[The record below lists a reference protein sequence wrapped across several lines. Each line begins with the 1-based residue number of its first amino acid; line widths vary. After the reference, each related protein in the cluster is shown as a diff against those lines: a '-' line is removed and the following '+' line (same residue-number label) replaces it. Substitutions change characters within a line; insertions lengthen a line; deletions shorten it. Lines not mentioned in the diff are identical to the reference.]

1 MTRTIGLTY
10 DLRSEYLALGYKEE
24 DVAEFDSDATVN
36 ALESAIRD
44 LGYAVQRIGNAR
56 ALCTRLC
63 KGDRWDMVFNIA
75 EGLYGRSR
83 EAQVPCLL
91 ELYGIPHTFSDPLVC
106 ALTLDKA
113 MAKRIVQSAG
123 LHTPRFH
130 VVRSEADLDAVDLA
144 YPLFAKPIAEGTGK
158 GIDRTSKVES
168 AAELRELCGRLLERF
183 DQPVLVEEYLP
194 GREYTIGILGT
205 GNRARVLGTMEVS
218 IRKQADTVIY
228 SYDVKENSE
237 ELVDYA
243 RPARTPETEEVE
255 KLALE
260 AYRTLEIRDAGR
272 VDIRL
277 DRYDRPAFM
286 EVNPLPGLHPTHSDL
301 PMIATQE
308 GMPYARLIGS
318 ILESAMNRAGTP
330 P

>member
-1 MTRTIGLTY
+1 MKQSIGLTY
-10 DLRSEYLALGYKEE
+10 DLRSEYLALGYREE

-36 ALESAIRD
+36 ALQAAIEE
-44 LGYAVQRIGNAR
+44 LGYSVDRIGNAR
-56 ALCTRLC
+56 ALCARLC
-63 KGDRWDMVFNIA
+63 KNDRWDLVFNIA

-83 EAQVPCLL
+83 EAQVPSLL
-91 ELYGIPHTFSDPLVC
+91 ELYGLPHTFSDPLVC

-113 MAKRIVQSAG
+113 MAKRVLQSAG

-130 VVRSEADLDAVDLA
+130 VIRADSDLDAVDLP

-158 GIDRTSKVES
+158 GIDRTSKIETPS
-168 AAELRELCGRLLERF
+168 QLREVCGRLLERF

-194 GREYTIGILGT
+194 GREYTIGLLGT
-205 GNRARVLGTMEVS
+205 GNQARVLGAMEVA

-255 KLALE
+255 ALALE
-260 AYRTLEIRDAGR
+260 AYRMLEVRDAGR

-301 PMIATQE
+301 PMIARQE
-308 GMPYARLIGS
+308 GLSYAKLIGS
-318 ILESAMNRAGTP
+318 IIESALERASALP
-330 P
+330 